1 MSGRI
6 NQRRHD
12 YTLSLHTAWQ
22 GERFARAEKL
32 KPFKSYAKA
41 LATKA
46 TDQGPQ
52 TPAEKLAT
60 FHTLAAAG
68 VPLKITRIA

>member
-32 KPFKSYAKA
+32 KSFKSYAKA

-46 TDQGPQ
+46 ADQGPQ